1 MNRFECP
8 YPKSLEDNTGL
19 KIISEIKPASPSK
32 GVIVS
37 NLNKQQ
43 DLIMG
48 ITLPNL
54 DKIIREMIIGG
65 ARAISVLTEPRKF
78 FGSYGNLFFTHRAI
92 PLSIP
97 LLLKDFITE
106 ECQLELGAL
115 CGASNALLIA
125 ALGDPIRKLRNY
137 QKFGLEPLIEVHDS
151 EDLELIAELAHSDEN
166 FIIGVN
172 NRNLRDFS
180 IDLHRTIELVPEICE
195 KFGEDQPIISE
206 SGLESRND
214 LSTYGTI
221 QCQRSFDWNRDYA
234 RKYPTQFA
242 ILIRL
247 ANAIYQ
253 NLRD

>member
-1 MNRFECP
+1 MSAENILTELVNSRQQDFELIGAEIDKIKNKYSDILIQDQGNESVRVP
-8 YPKSLEDNTGL
+8 LSQILRDNTGL

-65 ARAISVLTEPRKF
+65 GRAISVLTEPRKL

-180 IDLHRTIELVPEICE
+180 IDLHRTIELFQKFVKNSE
-195 KFGEDQPIISE
+195 KTSQ
-206 SGLESRND
+206 
-214 LSTYGTI
+214 
-221 QCQRSFDWNRDYA
+221 
-234 RKYPTQFA
+234 
-242 ILIRL
+242 
-247 ANAIYQ
+247 
-253 NLRD
+253 